1 MLVPCRAGCSEPADR
16 AAGRF
21 PVEAAMPQVVRSRIA
36 VLQGT
41 HPVSPLPQRLRSL
54 ADREAVEVLHRAAR
68 VLVASLPVLTDRLV
82 DALYEQEPGYRAA
95 IDSDRAEVWQ
105 EVHHSLRHN
114 VGSLIQPREYREAA
128 HRTSR
133 RIGEI
138 RAEQGVPL
146 DAVLHAFRMGGA
158 MVWQDLVD
166 ETARRDPD
174 DVRLLVHVAADV
186 WNFVDEHCRI
196 VGDAYRQAERRLSWR
211 RENQQR
217 LMIAALLDGTA
228 RIADLCEAAAM
239 LGLPEQGRYAVLAV
253 ASAPRGPQQQ
263 GPARPSLNLPTAA
276 LSPGEAPD
284 TAPDT
289 APGQAPDGRAGSD
302 GRSGP
307 DGHLRTAQGPGRDG
321 RPHAIPSPAATGR
334 PHASPSPA
342 ATGRPQEVPTPAPDG
357 RPHPA
362 PTPAP
367 LWHTG
372 PDAEFAI
379 LRLTGE
385 AGDPGELRA
394 IAAALGAPA
403 GTRAGI
409 GSPVDGLAALGDA
422 RRLAETALRACP
434 ASGGTVLLDEH
445 LPDALV
451 VSSPA
456 LGSALADRVL
466 GPLDRLDPS
475 DRDVIVETLTAWLDA
490 DGSAQRAGARLYCHR
505 NTVLNRLRRFEQL
518 TGRCLT
524 RPRDAVEVSLALAAR
539 RLLGS

>member
-1 MLVPCRAGCSEPADR
+1 
-16 AAGRF
+16 
-21 PVEAAMPQVVRSRIA
+21 MPQVVRSRIGA
-36 VLQGT
+36 QHGPS
-41 HPVSPLPQRLRSL
+41 PVPPLPDRFRSL
-54 ADREAVEVLHRAAR
+54 ADREAVDVLHRAAR
-68 VLVASLPVLTDRLV
+68 VLVASLPALTDRLV
-82 DALYEQEPGYRAA
+82 EALYAQEPGYRAA
-95 IDSDRAEVWQ
+95 IESDRAEVWQ

-114 VGSLIQPREYREAA
+114 VGSLIQPREFRESA

-133 RIGEI
+133 WIGEI

-186 WNFVDEHCRI
+186 WNFVDEHCG
-196 VGDAYRQAERRLSWR
+196 VVADAYRQAERRLSWR
-211 RENQQR
+211 RENRQR
-217 LMIAALLDGTA
+217 LMVAALLDGTA
-228 RIADLCEAAAM
+228 RIADLAEAAAM

-253 ASAPRGPQQQ
+253 ATAHRSGA
-263 GPARPSLNLPTAA
+263 GPAAA
-276 LSPGEAPD
+276 SG
-284 TAPDT
+284 
-289 APGQAPDGRAGSD
+289 AG
-302 GRSGP
+302 P
-307 DGHLRTAQGPGRDG
+307 AQHGPGAAT
-321 RPHAIPSPAATGR
+321 RPPLALPAAD
-334 PHASPSPA
+334 PD
-342 ATGRPQEVPTPAPDG
+342 APV
-357 RPHPA
+357 
-362 PTPAP
+362 
-367 LWHTG
+367 LWHPG

-379 LRLTGE
+379 LPL
-385 AGDPGELRA
+385 AGPPGELSE
-394 IAAALGAPA
+394 IAATLDVPA

-409 GSPVDGLAALGDA
+409 GSAVEGLAALGDA

-456 LGSALADRVL
+456 LAGALADRVL
-466 GPLDRLDPS
+466 GPLDLLDPA
-475 DRDVIVETLTAWLDA
+475 DRDVIVETLTAWLDT

-539 RLLGS
+539 RLLGP

>member
-1 MLVPCRAGCSEPADR
+1 
-16 AAGRF
+16 
-21 PVEAAMPQVVRSRIA
+21 MPQVVRSRIGA
-36 VLQGT
+36 PHG
-41 HPVSPLPQRLRSL
+41 PSPATPSPHRFRSL

-68 VLVASLPVLTDRLV
+68 VLVASLPALTDRLV
-82 DALYEQEPGYRAA
+82 EALYAQEPGYRAA
-95 IDSDRAEVWQ
+95 IDSGRAEVWQ

-114 VGSLIQPREYREAA
+114 VGSLIQPREFRDSA

-133 RIGEI
+133 WIGET

-186 WNFVDEHCRI
+186 WNFVDEHCGI
-196 VGDAYRQAERRLSWR
+196 VADAYRQAERRLSWR
-211 RENQQR
+211 RENRQR
-217 LMIAALLDGTA
+217 LVVAALLDGTA
-228 RIADLCEAAAM
+228 RIADLAEAAAM

-253 ASAPRGPQQQ
+253 AAAPRRPGAAAGPPLSL
-263 GPARPSLNLPTAA
+263 PAA
-276 LSPGEAPD
+276 APD
-284 TAPDT
+284 AP
-289 APGQAPDGRAGSD
+289 A
-302 GRSGP
+302 
-307 DGHLRTAQGPGRDG
+307 
-321 RPHAIPSPAATGR
+321 
-334 PHASPSPA
+334 
-342 ATGRPQEVPTPAPDG
+342 
-357 RPHPA
+357 
-362 PTPAP
+362 
-367 LWHTG
+367 LWHPG
-372 PDAEFAI
+372 PDAEFVI
-379 LRLTGE
+379 LPL
-385 AGDPGELRA
+385 AGPPGELSA
-394 IAAALGAPA
+394 LAAALDVPA
-403 GTRAGI
+403 GARAGI
-409 GSPVDGLAALGDA
+409 GSAVEGLAALGDA

-456 LGSALADRVL
+456 LAGALADRVL
-466 GPLDRLDPS
+466 GPLDRLDPA
-475 DRDVIVETLTAWLDA
+475 DRDVIVETLTAWLDV

-539 RLLGS
+539 RLLGT

>member
-1 MLVPCRAGCSEPADR
+1 
-16 AAGRF
+16 
-21 PVEAAMPQVVRSRIA
+21 MPQVVRPRFA
-36 VLQGT
+36 VLHGT
-41 HPVSPLPQRLRSL
+41 HPAAPLPQRFRSL

-82 DALYEQEPGYRAA
+82 EALYEQEPGYRAA

-114 VGSLIQPREYREAA
+114 VGSLLQPKEFRDAA

-133 RIGEI
+133 WIGEI
-138 RAEQGVPL
+138 RAGQGVPL

-186 WNFVDEHCRI
+186 WNFVDEHCGI
-196 VGDAYRQAERRLSWR
+196 VADAYRQAERRLSWR

-253 ASAPRGPQQQ
+253 ASVRSGGPQQPA
-263 GPARPSLNLPTAA
+263 PARPRVTLPTALPPDA
-276 LSPGEAPD
+276 TPHAAP
-284 TAPDT
+284 A
-289 APGQAPDGRAGSD
+289 GAPDGPPYA
-302 GRSGP
+302 
-307 DGHLRTAQGPGRDG
+307 A
-321 RPHAIPSPAATGR
+321 PAT
-334 PHASPSPA
+334 
-342 ATGRPQEVPTPAPDG
+342 
-357 RPHPA
+357 
-362 PTPAP
+362 P

-385 AGDPGELRA
+385 PGDPGELRA
-394 IAAALGAPA
+394 IAAALDAPA
-403 GTRAGI
+403 GTRTGI
-409 GSPVDGLAALGDA
+409 GSAVDGLAALGDA
-422 RRLAETALRACP
+422 RRLAETALRTCP
-434 ASGGTVLLDEH
+434 ASGGTVVLDEH

-475 DRDVIVETLTAWLDA
+475 DRDVILETLTAWLDA

-539 RLLGS
+539 RLLGG

>member
-1 MLVPCRAGCSEPADR
+1 
-16 AAGRF
+16 
-21 PVEAAMPQVVRSRIA
+21 MPQVVRPRIA
-36 VLQGT
+36 VLHGT
-41 HPVSPLPQRLRSL
+41 HPASPLPQRFRSL
-54 ADREAVEVLHRAAR
+54 ADRDAVEVLHRAAR

-82 DALYEQEPGYRAA
+82 EALYEQEPGYRAA
-95 IDSDRAEVWQ
+95 IESDRAEIWQ

-114 VGSLIQPREYREAA
+114 VGSLIQPREFREAA

-186 WNFVDEHCRI
+186 WNFVDEHCGI

-253 ASAPRGPQQQ
+253 ASAPRGPQRP
-263 GPARPSLNLPTAA
+263 GPTRPSLNLPAA
-276 LSPGEAPD
+276 LPGAAPYGQSGPDGLPHTRPD
-284 TAPDT
+284 TAPL
-289 APGQAPDGRAGSD
+289 PG
-302 GRSGP
+302 
-307 DGHLRTAQGPGRDG
+307 
-321 RPHAIPSPAATGR
+321 AIPGT
-334 PHASPSPA
+334 
-342 ATGRPQEVPTPAPDG
+342 
-357 RPHPA
+357 
-362 PTPAP
+362 AP

-379 LRLTGE
+379 LRLTGGP
-385 AGDPGELRA
+385 GDPGELHA
-394 IAAALGAPA
+394 IAAALDAPA

-409 GSPVDGLAALGDA
+409 GSAVEGLAALGDA

-451 VSSPA
+451 VTSPA

-475 DRDVIVETLTAWLDA
+475 DRDVILETLTAWLDA

-539 RLLGS
+539 RLLGT

>member
-1 MLVPCRAGCSEPADR
+1 
-16 AAGRF
+16 
-21 PVEAAMPQVVRSRIA
+21 MPQVVRSRNGA
-36 VLQGT
+36 LHGPS
-41 HPVSPLPQRLRSL
+41 PVPPLPHRFRSL
-54 ADREAVEVLHRAAR
+54 ADRESVEVLHRAAR
-68 VLVASLPVLTDRLV
+68 VLVASLPALTDRLV
-82 DALYEQEPGYRAA
+82 EALYAQEPAYRAA

-114 VGSLIQPREYREAA
+114 VGSLIQPREFRESA

-133 RIGEI
+133 WIGEI

-174 DVRLLVHVAADV
+174 DIRLLVHVAADV
-186 WNFVDEHCRI
+186 WNFVDEHCG
-196 VGDAYRQAERRLSWR
+196 VVADAYRQAERRLSWR
-211 RENQQR
+211 RENRQR
-217 LMIAALLDGTA
+217 LMVAALLDGTA
-228 RIADLCEAAAM
+228 RIADLAEAAEM

-253 ASAPRGPQQQ
+253 AVGPRGP
-263 GPARPSLNLPTAA
+263 GPGAGAGAIARPPVDLPV
-276 LSPGEAPD
+276 D
-284 TAPDT
+284 
-289 APGQAPDGRAGSD
+289 APGA
-302 GRSGP
+302 
-307 DGHLRTAQGPGRDG
+307 TA
-321 RPHAIPSPAATGR
+321 
-334 PHASPSPA
+334 
-342 ATGRPQEVPTPAPDG
+342 
-357 RPHPA
+357 
-362 PTPAP
+362 
-367 LWHTG
+367 LWHPG

-379 LRLTGE
+379 LPLTGP
-385 AGDPGELRA
+385 PGELSEL
-394 IAAALGAPA
+394 AAALDVPA

-409 GSPVDGLAALGDA
+409 GSAVEGLAALGDA

-456 LGSALADRVL
+456 LAGALADRVL
-466 GPLDRLDPS
+466 GPLDRLDPA

-539 RLLGS
+539 RLLGT

>member
-1 MLVPCRAGCSEPADR
+1 
-16 AAGRF
+16 
-21 PVEAAMPQVVRSRIA
+21 MPQVVRSRIGA
-36 VLQGT
+36 LHG
-41 HPVSPLPQRLRSL
+41 PSPIPPLPHRFRSL
-54 ADREAVEVLHRAAR
+54 ADRESVEVLHRAAR
-68 VLVASLPVLTDRLV
+68 VLVASLPALTDRLV
-82 DALYEQEPGYRAA
+82 EALYAQEPAYRAA
-95 IDSDRAEVWQ
+95 IDSDRAGVWQ

-114 VGSLIQPREYREAA
+114 VGSLIQPREFREPA

-133 RIGEI
+133 WIGEV

-174 DVRLLVHVAADV
+174 DIRLLVHVAADV
-186 WNFVDEHCRI
+186 WNFVDEHCG
-196 VGDAYRQAERRLSWR
+196 VVADAYRQAERRQSWR
-211 RENQQR
+211 RENRQR
-217 LMIAALLDGTA
+217 LMVAALLDGTA
-228 RIADLCEAAAM
+228 RIADLAEAAEM

-253 ASAPRGPQQQ
+253 AGGIGAGGAGSGAGAGSAAASRAGAAQRGP
-263 GPARPSLNLPTAA
+263 GAAARPPVALPA
-276 LSPGEAPD
+276 G
-284 TAPDT
+284 
-289 APGQAPDGRAGSD
+289 APG
-302 GRSGP
+302 
-307 DGHLRTAQGPGRDG
+307 
-321 RPHAIPSPAATGR
+321 AT
-334 PHASPSPA
+334 
-342 ATGRPQEVPTPAPDG
+342 V
-357 RPHPA
+357 
-362 PTPAP
+362 
-367 LWHTG
+367 LWHPG

-379 LRLTGE
+379 LPL
-385 AGDPGELRA
+385 AGSSGELSA
-394 IAAALGAPA
+394 LAAALDVPA

-409 GSPVDGLAALGDA
+409 GSAVEGLAALGDA
-422 RRLAETALRACP
+422 RRLAETALRTCP

-456 LGSALADRVL
+456 LAGALADRVL
-466 GPLDRLDPS
+466 GPLDRLDPA

-539 RLLGS
+539 RLLGGA

>member
-1 MLVPCRAGCSEPADR
+1 
-16 AAGRF
+16 
-21 PVEAAMPQVVRSRIA
+21 MPQVVRSRIGA
-36 VLQGT
+36 LHGPS
-41 HPVSPLPQRLRSL
+41 PVPPLPHRFRSL
-54 ADREAVEVLHRAAR
+54 ADRESVEVLHRAAR
-68 VLVASLPVLTDRLV
+68 VLVASLPALTDRLV
-82 DALYEQEPGYRAA
+82 EALYAQEPAYRAA

-114 VGSLIQPREYREAA
+114 VGSLIQPREFRESA

-133 RIGEI
+133 WIGEI

-174 DVRLLVHVAADV
+174 DIRLLVHVAADV
-186 WNFVDEHCRI
+186 WNFVDEHCG
-196 VGDAYRQAERRLSWR
+196 VVADAYRQAERRQSWR
-211 RENQQR
+211 RENRQR
-217 LMIAALLDGTA
+217 LMVAALLDGTA
-228 RIADLCEAAAM
+228 RIADLAEAAEM

-253 ASAPRGPQQQ
+253 AGAVAAGGAGAGAGAGSA
-263 GPARPSLNLPTAA
+263 AA
-276 LSPGEAPD
+276 
-284 TAPDT
+284 
-289 APGQAPDGRAGSD
+289 GRAGV
-302 GRSGP
+302 
-307 DGHLRTAQGPGRDG
+307 AQHGPGAAA
-321 RPHAIPSPAATGR
+321 RPPVELPAGAPGAT
-334 PHASPSPA
+334 A
-342 ATGRPQEVPTPAPDG
+342 
-357 RPHPA
+357 
-362 PTPAP
+362 
-367 LWHTG
+367 LWHPG

-379 LRLTGE
+379 LPLTGS
-385 AGDPGELRA
+385 PGELGEL
-394 IAAALGAPA
+394 AASLGVPA

-409 GSPVDGLAALGDA
+409 GSAVEGLAALGDA

-456 LGSALADRVL
+456 LAGALADRVL
-466 GPLDRLDPS
+466 GPLDRLDPA

-539 RLLGS
+539 RLLGGV

>member
-1 MLVPCRAGCSEPADR
+1 
-16 AAGRF
+16 
-21 PVEAAMPQVVRSRIA
+21 MPQVVRPRIGA
-36 VLQGT
+36 LHG
-41 HPVSPLPQRLRSL
+41 PPPAAPLPHRFRSL

-68 VLVASLPVLTDRLV
+68 ALVASLPALTDRLV
-82 DALYEQEPGYRAA
+82 EALYAQEPGYRAA
-95 IDSDRAEVWQ
+95 IESDRAEVWQ

-114 VGSLIQPREYREAA
+114 VGSLIQPREFREPA

-133 RIGEI
+133 WIGEI

-186 WNFVDEHCRI
+186 WNFVDEHCGI
-196 VGDAYRQAERRLSWR
+196 VADAYRQAERRLSWR
-211 RENQQR
+211 RENRQR
-217 LMIAALLDGTA
+217 LMVAALLDGTA
-228 RIADLCEAAAM
+228 RIADLAEAAAM

-253 ASAPRGPQQQ
+253 AAAPHRPGSAVRPP
-263 GPARPSLNLPTAA
+263 PALPAA
-276 LSPGEAPD
+276 LWHQSPEAE
-284 TAPDT
+284 
-289 APGQAPDGRAGSD
+289 
-302 GRSGP
+302 
-307 DGHLRTAQGPGRDG
+307 L
-321 RPHAIPSPAATGR
+321 
-334 PHASPSPA
+334 
-342 ATGRPQEVPTPAPDG
+342 
-357 RPHPA
+357 
-362 PTPAP
+362 
-367 LWHTG
+367 
-372 PDAEFAI
+372 AI
-379 LRLTGE
+379 LPL
-385 AGDPGELRA
+385 AGPPGELSEL
-394 IAAALGAPA
+394 AAALDVPA

-409 GSPVDGLAALGDA
+409 GSAVEGLAALGDA

-456 LGSALADRVL
+456 LAGALADRVL
-466 GPLDRLDPS
+466 GPLDRLDPA

-490 DGSAQRAGARLYCHR
+490 DGSAQRAGAKLYCHR

-539 RLLGS
+539 RLLGG

>member
-1 MLVPCRAGCSEPADR
+1 
-16 AAGRF
+16 
-21 PVEAAMPQVVRSRIA
+21 MPQVVRSRIGA
-36 VLQGT
+36 LHGPS
-41 HPVSPLPQRLRSL
+41 PVPPLPHRFRSL
-54 ADREAVEVLHRAAR
+54 ADRESVEVLHRAAR
-68 VLVASLPVLTDRLV
+68 VLVASLPALTDRLV
-82 DALYEQEPGYRAA
+82 EALYAQEPAYRAA

-114 VGSLIQPREYREAA
+114 VGSLIQPREFRESA

-133 RIGEI
+133 WIGEI

-174 DVRLLVHVAADV
+174 DIRLLVHVAADV
-186 WNFVDEHCRI
+186 WNFVDEHCG
-196 VGDAYRQAERRLSWR
+196 VVADAYRQAERRQSWR
-211 RENQQR
+211 RENRQR
-217 LMIAALLDGTA
+217 LMVAALLDGTA
-228 RIADLCEAAAM
+228 RIADLAEAAEM

-253 ASAPRGPQQQ
+253 AGADAAGGAGAGAGAGAAAASRAGVARHGP
-263 GPARPSLNLPTAA
+263 GVAARPPVELPV
-276 LSPGEAPD
+276 G
-284 TAPDT
+284 
-289 APGQAPDGRAGSD
+289 APGAAV
-302 GRSGP
+302 
-307 DGHLRTAQGPGRDG
+307 LR
-321 RPHAIPSPAATGR
+321 
-334 PHASPSPA
+334 
-342 ATGRPQEVPTPAPDG
+342 
-357 RPHPA
+357 HP
-362 PTPAP
+362 
-367 LWHTG
+367 G

-379 LRLTGE
+379 LPLTGS
-385 AGDPGELRA
+385 PGELGEL
-394 IAAALGAPA
+394 AAALDVPA

-409 GSPVDGLAALGDA
+409 GSAVEGLAALGDA

-456 LGSALADRVL
+456 LAGALADRVL
-466 GPLDRLDPS
+466 GPLDRLDPA

-539 RLLGS
+539 RLLGGV

>member
-1 MLVPCRAGCSEPADR
+1 
-16 AAGRF
+16 
-21 PVEAAMPQVVRSRIA
+21 MPQVVRSRNGA
-36 VLQGT
+36 LHGPC
-41 HPVSPLPQRLRSL
+41 PVPPLPHRFRSL
-54 ADREAVEVLHRAAR
+54 ADRESVEVLHRAAR
-68 VLVASLPVLTDRLV
+68 VLVASLPALTDRLV
-82 DALYEQEPGYRAA
+82 EALYAQEPAYRAA

-114 VGSLIQPREYREAA
+114 VGSLIQPREFRESA

-133 RIGEI
+133 WIGEI

-174 DVRLLVHVAADV
+174 DIRLLVHVAADV
-186 WNFVDEHCRI
+186 WNFVDEHCG
-196 VGDAYRQAERRLSWR
+196 VVADAYRQAERRLSWR
-211 RENQQR
+211 RENRQR
-217 LMIAALLDGTA
+217 LMVAALLDGTA
-228 RIADLCEAAAM
+228 RIADLAEAAEM

-253 ASAPRGPQQQ
+253 AEGRRSGAGSADAGVARHGP
-263 GPARPSLNLPTAA
+263 GPAARPTVVLPAAHPGAAA
-276 LSPGEAPD
+276 LW
-284 TAPDT
+284 
-289 APGQAPDGRAGSD
+289 
-302 GRSGP
+302 
-307 DGHLRTAQGPGRDG
+307 
-321 RPHAIPSPAATGR
+321 
-334 PHASPSPA
+334 
-342 ATGRPQEVPTPAPDG
+342 
-357 RPHPA
+357 HP
-362 PTPAP
+362 
-367 LWHTG
+367 G

-379 LRLTGE
+379 LPLTGP
-385 AGDPGELRA
+385 PGELSEL
-394 IAAALGAPA
+394 AAALDVPA

-409 GSPVDGLAALGDA
+409 GSAVEGLAALGDA

-434 ASGGTVLLDEH
+434 ATGGTVLLDEH

-456 LGSALADRVL
+456 LAGALADRVL
-466 GPLDRLDPS
+466 GPLDRLDPA
-475 DRDVIVETLTAWLDA
+475 DRDVILETLTAWLDA

-539 RLLGS
+539 RLLGT

>member
-1 MLVPCRAGCSEPADR
+1 
-16 AAGRF
+16 
-21 PVEAAMPQVVRSRIA
+21 MPQVVRPRFA
-36 VLQGT
+36 VLHGT
-41 HPVSPLPQRLRSL
+41 HPAAPLPQRFRSL
-54 ADREAVEVLHRAAR
+54 ADRAAVEVLHRAAR

-82 DALYEQEPGYRAA
+82 EALYEQEPGYRAA

-114 VGSLIQPREYREAA
+114 VGSLIQPREFRDAA

-133 RIGEI
+133 WIGEI

-186 WNFVDEHCRI
+186 WNFVDEHCGI
-196 VGDAYRQAERRLSWR
+196 VADAYRQAERRLSWR

-217 LMIAALLDGTA
+217 LMVAALLDGTA
-228 RIADLCEAAAM
+228 RIADVGEAAAM

-253 ASAPRGPQQQ
+253 ASVRSGGPQQPA
-263 GPARPSLNLPTAA
+263 PARPRVTLPTA
-276 LSPGEAPD
+276 LSPDAAP
-284 TAPDT
+284 TA
-289 APGQAPDGRAGSD
+289 
-302 GRSGP
+302 GP
-307 DGHLRTAQGPGRDG
+307 DG
-321 RPHAIPSPAATGR
+321 PSYAA
-334 PHASPSPA
+334 
-342 ATGRPQEVPTPAPDG
+342 
-357 RPHPA
+357 
-362 PTPAP
+362 PAP

-372 PDAEFAI
+372 PDAAFAI
-379 LRLTGE
+379 LRLTGGPGDP
-385 AGDPGELRA
+385 GDPGELHA
-394 IAAALGAPA
+394 IADALDAPA

-409 GSPVDGLAALGDA
+409 GSAVDGLAALGDA

-434 ASGGTVLLDEH
+434 AAGGTVVLDEH

-475 DRDVIVETLTAWLDA
+475 DRDVILETLTAWLDA

-539 RLLGS
+539 RLLGA

>member
-1 MLVPCRAGCSEPADR
+1 
-16 AAGRF
+16 
-21 PVEAAMPQVVRSRIA
+21 MPQVVRSRIGA
-36 VLQGT
+36 LRGPS
-41 HPVSPLPQRLRSL
+41 PVPPLPHRFRSL
-54 ADREAVEVLHRAAR
+54 ADRESVDVLHRAAR
-68 VLVASLPVLTDRLV
+68 VLVASLPALTDRLV
-82 DALYEQEPGYRAA
+82 EALYAQEPAYRAA

-114 VGSLIQPREYREAA
+114 VGSLIQPREFRESA

-133 RIGEI
+133 WIGEI

-174 DVRLLVHVAADV
+174 DIRLLVHVAADV
-186 WNFVDEHCRI
+186 WNFVDEHCG
-196 VGDAYRQAERRLSWR
+196 VVADAYRQAERRQSWR
-211 RENQQR
+211 RENRQR
-217 LMIAALLDGTA
+217 LMVAALLDGTA
-228 RIADLCEAAAM
+228 RIADLAEAAEM

-253 ASAPRGPQQQ
+253 AGGVAAGGSGAGAGAGSAAASRAVAAQHGP
-263 GPARPSLNLPTAA
+263 GAAARPPVELPV
-276 LSPGEAPD
+276 G
-284 TAPDT
+284 
-289 APGQAPDGRAGSD
+289 APGA
-302 GRSGP
+302 
-307 DGHLRTAQGPGRDG
+307 TA
-321 RPHAIPSPAATGR
+321 
-334 PHASPSPA
+334 
-342 ATGRPQEVPTPAPDG
+342 
-357 RPHPA
+357 
-362 PTPAP
+362 
-367 LWHTG
+367 LWHPG

-379 LRLTGE
+379 LSLTGS
-385 AGDPGELRA
+385 PGELGEL
-394 IAAALGAPA
+394 AAALGVPA

-409 GSPVDGLAALGDA
+409 GSAVEGLAALGDA

-456 LGSALADRVL
+456 LAGALADRVL
-466 GPLDRLDPS
+466 GPLDRLDPA

-539 RLLGS
+539 RLLGGT

>member
-1 MLVPCRAGCSEPADR
+1 
-16 AAGRF
+16 
-21 PVEAAMPQVVRSRIA
+21 MPQVVRSRIGA
-36 VLQGT
+36 LRGPS
-41 HPVSPLPQRLRSL
+41 PVPPLPHRFRSL
-54 ADREAVEVLHRAAR
+54 ADRESVDVLHRAAR
-68 VLVASLPVLTDRLV
+68 VLVASLPALTDRLV
-82 DALYEQEPGYRAA
+82 EALYAQEPAYRAA

-114 VGSLIQPREYREAA
+114 VGSLIQPREFRESA

-133 RIGEI
+133 WIGEI

-174 DVRLLVHVAADV
+174 DIRLLVHVAADV
-186 WNFVDEHCRI
+186 WNFVDEHCG
-196 VGDAYRQAERRLSWR
+196 VVADAYRQAERRQSWR
-211 RENQQR
+211 RENRQR
-217 LMIAALLDGTA
+217 LMVAALLDGTA
-228 RIADLCEAAAM
+228 RIADLAEAAEM

-253 ASAPRGPQQQ
+253 AGGVAAGGAGSGAGAGAAAASRAGAAQHGP
-263 GPARPSLNLPTAA
+263 GAAARPPVELPV
-276 LSPGEAPD
+276 G
-284 TAPDT
+284 
-289 APGQAPDGRAGSD
+289 APGA
-302 GRSGP
+302 
-307 DGHLRTAQGPGRDG
+307 TA
-321 RPHAIPSPAATGR
+321 
-334 PHASPSPA
+334 
-342 ATGRPQEVPTPAPDG
+342 
-357 RPHPA
+357 
-362 PTPAP
+362 
-367 LWHTG
+367 LWHPG

-379 LRLTGE
+379 LPLTGS
-385 AGDPGELRA
+385 PGELGEL
-394 IAAALGAPA
+394 AAALDVPA

-409 GSPVDGLAALGDA
+409 GSAVEGLAALGDA

-456 LGSALADRVL
+456 LAGALADRVL
-466 GPLDRLDPS
+466 GPLDRLDPA

-539 RLLGS
+539 RLLGGV

>member
-1 MLVPCRAGCSEPADR
+1 
-16 AAGRF
+16 
-21 PVEAAMPQVVRSRIA
+21 MPQVVRSRIGA
-36 VLQGT
+36 LHGPS
-41 HPVSPLPQRLRSL
+41 PVPPLPHRFRSL

-68 VLVASLPVLTDRLV
+68 VLVASLPALTDRLV
-82 DALYEQEPGYRAA
+82 EALHAQEPAYRAA

-114 VGSLIQPREYREAA
+114 VGSLIQPREFRESA

-133 RIGEI
+133 WIGEI

-174 DVRLLVHVAADV
+174 DIRLLVHVAADV
-186 WNFVDEHCRI
+186 WNFVDEHCG
-196 VGDAYRQAERRLSWR
+196 VVADAYRQAERRLSWR
-211 RENQQR
+211 RENRQR
-217 LMIAALLDGTA
+217 LMVAALLDGTA
-228 RIADLCEAAAM
+228 RIADLAEAAEM
-239 LGLPEQGRYAVLAV
+239 LGLPEQGRYAVLAM
-253 ASAPRGPQQQ
+253 AAGPRGPGAGGVKGAGAAQRGP
-263 GPARPSLNLPTAA
+263 GPAVASGAGAARPGPGAVARPPVELPV
-276 LSPGEAPD
+276 G
-284 TAPDT
+284 
-289 APGQAPDGRAGSD
+289 APGT
-302 GRSGP
+302 
-307 DGHLRTAQGPGRDG
+307 TA
-321 RPHAIPSPAATGR
+321 
-334 PHASPSPA
+334 
-342 ATGRPQEVPTPAPDG
+342 
-357 RPHPA
+357 
-362 PTPAP
+362 
-367 LWHTG
+367 LWHPG

-379 LRLTGE
+379 LPL
-385 AGDPGELRA
+385 AGSPGELSA
-394 IAAALGAPA
+394 LAAALDVPA

-409 GSPVDGLAALGDA
+409 GSAVEGLAALGDA

-456 LGSALADRVL
+456 LAGALADRVL
-466 GPLDRLDPS
+466 GPLDRLDPA

-524 RPRDAVEVSLALAAR
+524 RPRDAVEVSLALAGR
-539 RLLGS
+539 RLLGG

>member
-1 MLVPCRAGCSEPADR
+1 
-16 AAGRF
+16 
-21 PVEAAMPQVVRSRIA
+21 MPQVVRSRIGA
-36 VLQGT
+36 LRGPST
-41 HPVSPLPQRLRSL
+41 ATPLPHRFRSL

-68 VLVASLPVLTDRLV
+68 VLVASLPALTDRLV
-82 DALYEQEPGYRAA
+82 EALYAQEPGYRAA
-95 IDSDRAEVWQ
+95 IDSGRAEVWQ

-114 VGSLIQPREYREAA
+114 VGSLIQPREFRESA

-133 RIGEI
+133 WIGEI

-186 WNFVDEHCRI
+186 WNFVDEHCGI
-196 VGDAYRQAERRLSWR
+196 VADAYRQAERRLSWR
-211 RENQQR
+211 RENRQR

-228 RIADLCEAAAM
+228 RIADLAEAAAM

-253 ASAPRGPQQQ
+253 AGAPSGP
-263 GPARPSLNLPTAA
+263 GPAGRPAA
-276 LSPGEAPD
+276 LPV
-284 TAPDT
+284 
-289 APGQAPDGRAGSD
+289 
-302 GRSGP
+302 
-307 DGHLRTAQGPGRDG
+307 
-321 RPHAIPSPAATGR
+321 AAT
-334 PHASPSPA
+334 
-342 ATGRPQEVPTPAPDG
+342 EVPV
-357 RPHPA
+357 
-362 PTPAP
+362 
-367 LWHTG
+367 LWHPG

-379 LRLTGE
+379 LPLTGR
-385 AGDPGELRA
+385 PGELSA
-394 IAAALGAPA
+394 LAAALDVPPGA
-403 GTRAGI
+403 RAGI
-409 GSPVDGLAALGDA
+409 GSAVEGLAALGDA

-434 ASGGTVLLDEH
+434 ASGGTILLDEN

-456 LGSALADRVL
+456 LAAALAGRVL
-466 GPLDRLDPS
+466 GPLDRLDPA

-539 RLLGS
+539 RLLGD